1 MFEFIDYDGFQD
13 YCDKNKYME
22 NSSVKAY
29 HSYLKNFISFL
40 EYNKI
45 YSFSDYDNADIKYLE
60 QEFTKTGRNEQT
72 FNKYMRA
79 VNYYRDFKK
88 GKLETMPTE
97 NNGQQ
102 KAKVNF
108 PLNQILYGPPGTGKT
123 YRLSKIMDNFTQNL
137 NVKSN
142 DDTDALYEM
151 LKIENYTWFQVAAA
165 ILYDAAISNI
175 NSGWLKLNND
185 IVNHTLFKLKSI
197 KSNSKKPNQT
207 ISTVLLS
214 HTKMDC
220 KYVNIKRKD
229 PPFIFEKNE
238 KSEWCVDT
246 KILNDECPEAIDLYE
261 KYKEI
266 KDKKVG
272 TSYTKENFKFI
283 TFHQSYGYEEFV
295 EGIKPVFDD
304 ENEDGDITYEISKG
318 IFYQCCEN
326 ALLLSDYKGKLR
338 DFCDLPKD
346 ERQKFFNENTP
357 KYAIFIDEINR
368 GNISKIFGELITLIE
383 PSKRLGADN
392 EIMVELPYSKEKFG
406 VPSNLY
412 IIGTMNTADRSIAL
426 IDTALRRRFEF
437 VEMMPEYDNLNKI
450 NIEGIN
456 IGEML
461 KAINERIEYLYDRD
475 HTIGHA
481 YFINVADMETLANVF
496 KNRILPLLQEYFYDD
511 WEKIRLVLGDSQKDE
526 NLQLVKI
533 KRNMAAERLFRGKI
547 DYIDDKILYEINS
560 EAFNNPQSYIEIY
573 KNATKSDN
581 AN

>member
-1 MFEFIDYDGFQD
+1 MFEDIDYDGFKD
-13 YCDKNKYME
+13 YCDNNKYMK

-29 HSYLKNFISFL
+29 HSYLKNFVSFL
-40 EYNKI
+40 EDNKI
-45 YSFSDYDNADIKYLE
+45 YSFSDYSNTNTTYLE
-60 QEFTKTGRNEQT
+60 KEFIKTGKNEQT
-72 FNKYMRA
+72 FDKYMRA
-79 VNYYRDFKK
+79 ANYYMDFENSK
-88 GKLETMPTE
+88 GITMPTTD
-97 NNGQQ
+97 NKQG
-102 KAKVNF
+102 KSKTDLS
-108 PLNQILYGPPGTGKT
+108 LNQILYGPPGTGKT
-123 YRLSKIMDNFTQNL
+123 YTSVAKAIETIEERKVDISENR
-137 NVKSN
+137 N
-142 DDTDALYEM
+142 D
-151 LKIENYTWFQVAAA
+151 LKKKFDGYIR
-165 ILYDAAISNI
+165 
-175 NSGWLKLNND
+175 SGQ
-185 IVNHTLFKLKSI
+185 I
-197 KSNSKKPNQT
+197 
-207 ISTVLLS
+207 
-214 HTKMDC
+214 
-220 KYVNIKRKD
+220 
-229 PPFIFEKNE
+229 
-238 KSEWCVDT
+238 
-246 KILNDECPEAIDLYE
+246 
-261 KYKEI
+261 
-266 KDKKVG
+266 
-272 TSYTKENFKFI
+272 KFI

-295 EGIKPVFDD
+295 EGIKPVFYG

-338 DFCDLPKD
+338 DFCDLPKE

-368 GNISKIFGELITLIE
+368 GNISKILGELITLIE
-383 PSKRLGADN
+383 PSKRLGADD

-426 IDTALRRRFEF
+426 MDTALRRRFEF
-437 VEMMPEYDNLNKI
+437 VEMMPEYDTLNETI
-450 NIEGIN
+450 IEGIN
-456 IGEML
+456 VGEML
-461 KAINERIEYLYDRD
+461 KTINERIEYLYDRD

-481 YFINVADMETLANVF
+481 YFINVSDLKTLANVF
-496 KNRILPLLQEYFYDD
+496 KNKILPLLQEYFYDD